1 MGAKDGAVSR
11 RQVGEICYQL
21 TRRRVKN
28 LNLRV
33 RADGTVAVSIP
44 LRVPAAQA
52 DPFVACHAAWI
63 EQARQRA
70 ARRAA
75 RPLPDRQ
82 EALDRFTALVEAAWP
97 AFASRLGPQPPAV
110 RVRAMTSRW
119 GVCAPAKRQVTFAL
133 ALYGMPLA
141 AQEYVVVHEL
151 CHLLVPGHS
160 PAFWEQVARR
170 LPDWKARR
178 ALLRDE

>member
-1 MGAKDGAVSR
+1 MGAKDGAVR

-52 DPFVACHAAWI
+52 DAFVASHAAWI

-141 AQEYVVVHEL
+141 APDYVVVHEL
-151 CHLLVPGHS
+151 CPLLVPGQR
-160 PAFWEQVARR
+160 PAFWE
-170 LPDWKARR
+170 
-178 ALLRDE
+178 